1 VVPALR
7 SATNFGLPWQPQDEP
22 RWGINGKLPEVAAA
36 IGLAVLRDYRNVVTA
51 RRAQAKRYI
60 GLLNGLNGIVIHR
73 DIADA
78 PWQVFPCLLPSPEA
92 AEHLVAEAA
101 RRGVEVRRYY
111 RPSLVDWGGLR
122 AVDRCVTS
130 RYLADRMV
138 CLPVYSRISAA
149 EIRQLHDIVT
159 SCLEHAMAVYAEP
172 VAAQ

>member
-1 VVPALR
+1 L
-7 SATNFGLPWQPQDEP
+7 SN
-22 RWGINGKLPEVAAA
+22 
-36 IGLAVLRDYRNVVTA
+36 YRNVVTA

-60 GLLNGLNGIVIHR
+60 GLLDRFNGIAIHR

-92 AEHLVAEAA
+92 TEHFVAEAA

-130 RYLADRMV
+130 RYLAERMV
-138 CLPVYSRISAA
+138 CLPVYSRISAG
-149 EIRQLHDIVT
+149 EIRKLYGIVA
-159 SCLEHAMAVYAEP
+159 SCLEQATAVYAEP